1 MYCSLFEFVYAK
13 YGIDATH
20 DLLDRIGNEIG
31 VLDLWDY
38 SHQNGRKI
46 NRLDMSSN
54 YNDRKVY
61 YHSWAEEIMKSRHSN
76 KNAMLLNYFSN
87 VILQAL
93 TTLELRLTPLTARF
107 PISDRSC
114 GADS

>member
-1 MYCSLFEFVYAK
+1 MHGGWTSNFGLVGMKDRLIVGSFSPITETTKQTYEQKLIGDNSHTHASCIAVYS
-13 YGIDATH
+13 
-20 DLLDRIGNEIG
+20 N
-31 VLDLWDY
+31 LWDY

-54 YNDRKVY
+54 YNDQKVY
-61 YHSWAEEIMKSRHSN
+61 YDSWAEE
-76 KNAMLLNYFSN
+76 
-87 VILQAL
+87 AL

-114 GADS
+114 GAAS